1 MSSIRRK
8 LLLTLL
14 GALLAAGFTTAAA
27 TFFSAQAEFNEF
39 LDTHLKE
46 TAESLGESVRNAAF
60 PISPSPHM
68 TIVGDAESYQIVIQ
82 VYDSAT
88 NSVWHREGSPS
99 LPLPEGPGFGL
110 EQVDGKSWRTYAVA
124 AGPLIITV
132 GQDTAVRTKLA
143 ATAAFRVLQPLCLLL
158 PFIAIA
164 VWIVVG
170 EGLAPLERTAR
181 SVARRSPTS
190 LTPISTKGLPSE
202 LLGLVSAIN
211 QLLERLEQSLSAQ
224 QRFASDAA
232 HELRTPLT
240 ALKLQVQLAQRAKTP
255 EAQQKCFV
263 RLNEG
268 INRATRLVQQLL
280 TLARLDP
287 DASKKPMNT
296 LRLES
301 IAQSVTE
308 DMQPIAAQ
316 KNITVEARTEP
327 AHLDGME
334 DAVRLMV
341 ANLTDNAIRYTPEGG
356 RIEIRTYSEGDR
368 SVIEVCDNGPG
379 IDPEERQR
387 VFDRFYRVD
396 KARSRAAGGT
406 GLGLSITKAILQ
418 QHGFAFGVDSA
429 VGRGSTFWFEIRDIV
444 PPEQPEEDETP
455 DAEVRQ
461 L

>member
-1 MSSIRRK
+1 MTSIRRK

-46 TAESLGESVRNAAF
+46 TAESLGESVRNSAF
-60 PISPSPHM
+60 PINPSPHM

-82 VYDSAT
+82 STTRPPTASGTARARPRCRFPKDRGSASNRWTANPGAPTRWRRVRSSSPSVRTRPYARILPPRRLPRSAT
-88 NSVWHREGSPS
+88 A
-99 LPLPEGPGFGL
+99 LP
-110 EQVDGKSWRTYAVA
+110 A
-124 AGPLIITV
+124 A
-132 GQDTAVRTKLA
+132 A
-143 ATAAFRVLQPLCLLL
+143 
-158 PFIAIA
+158 FIAIA

-255 EAQQKCFV
+255 EAREKCFV

-287 DASKKPMNT
+287 T
-296 LRLES
+296 L
-301 IAQSVTE
+301 
-308 DMQPIAAQ
+308 P
-316 KNITVEARTEP
+316 
-327 AHLDGME
+327 
-334 DAVRLMV
+334 
-341 ANLTDNAIRYTPEGG
+341 
-356 RIEIRTYSEGDR
+356 R
-368 SVIEVCDNGPG
+368 SP
-379 IDPEERQR
+379 
-387 VFDRFYRVD
+387 
-396 KARSRAAGGT
+396 
-406 GLGLSITKAILQ
+406 
-418 QHGFAFGVDSA
+418 
-429 VGRGSTFWFEIRDIV
+429 
-444 PPEQPEEDETP
+444 
-455 DAEVRQ
+455 
-461 L
+461 